1 MTTDARLS
9 HLRGSREPI
18 IAVPSMTTPSTLPT
32 TTDNDTVTYDP
43 TPEPPAEAERPVDM
57 PAPRHRSWCSGTC
70 DWTRD
75 YHYATTWSCDHTA
88 WTASLKIS
96 GFGDVPRGVDA
107 QVSMV
112 ETYDERTREH
122 VWSEDGPHA
131 FVTELDAGPTSPE
144 DLYKVAGMF
153 IVLAERLTQVLAAE
167 TTR

>member
-18 IAVPSMTTPSTLPT
+18 IAVQFS
-32 TTDNDTVTYDP
+32 N
-43 TPEPPAEAERPVDM
+43 PAAACR
-57 PAPRHRSWCSGTC
+57 
-70 DWTRD
+70 
-75 YHYATTWSCDHTA
+75 
-88 WTASLKIS
+88 I
-96 GFGDVPRGVDA
+96 
-107 QVSMV
+107 
-112 ETYDERTREH
+112 
-122 VWSEDGPHA
+122 SEDGPHA